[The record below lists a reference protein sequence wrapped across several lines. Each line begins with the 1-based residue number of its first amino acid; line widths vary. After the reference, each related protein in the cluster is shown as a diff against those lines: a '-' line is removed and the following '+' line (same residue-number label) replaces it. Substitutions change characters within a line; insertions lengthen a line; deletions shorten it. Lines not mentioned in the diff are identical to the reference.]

1 MKEANKITEG
11 ALLTAIYIVLLLVVV
26 FVPFMFFIGLA
37 ILPVPFIVYA
47 ERYGMRPS
55 LIMFF
60 VTIALT
66 LFFATFVLLPITLLA
81 GIGGIVIGSSLHRG
95 RKPYETWARGTIGYI
110 MAMIIITA
118 LLQFALNINVYD
130 QSVQMVEESLDMTKS
145 MMATFNVNVEQMDEF
160 ALIEEQMRSFP
171 DLLPASIAIT
181 SIFLA
186 LASMWFSFKTMNAVR
201 QKNLSFPP
209 FREFALPKGIIWLYI
224 VALFATLFIE
234 DTEGTIYIAALNA
247 SMLIMTLLIIQ
258 GFSFL
263 FFYGHH
269 KKWPRYVPVLI
280 LVFSLLIPFISML
293 IIRFIGIIDI
303 LFDLKGKVAGTNE
316 K

>member
-11 ALLTAIYIVLLLVVV
+11 ALLTAVYIVLLLVVV
-26 FVPFMFFIGLA
+26 FVPFMFFIGLL

-47 ERYGMRPS
+47 ERYGARPTI
-55 LIMFF
+55 IMFF
-60 VTIALT
+60 VTVALT
-66 LFFATFVLLPITLLA
+66 LLFATFVLLPITLLA
-81 GIGGIVIGSSLHRG
+81 GLGGTVIGTALHRG

-110 MAMIIITA
+110 VAMIIITA
-118 LLQFALNINVYD
+118 LLQFALNINIYD

-145 MMATFNVNVEQMDEF
+145 MMATFNLNVEQMDEF

-171 DLLPASIAIT
+171 DLLPASIAIS

-186 LASMWFSFKTMNAVR
+186 LASMWFSFKAINAVR

-209 FREFALPKGIIWLYI
+209 FRDFSLPKGIIWLYL
-224 VALFATLFIE
+224 VALFATLFIK
-234 DTEGTIYIAALNA
+234 DTEDTIYIAALNA

-263 FFYGHH
+263 FFYGNH
-269 KKWPRYVPVLI
+269 KEWPRYLPVLI
-280 LVFSLLIPFISML
+280 LVLSLLIPFISML
-293 IIRFIGIIDI
+293 IIRFVGIIDI